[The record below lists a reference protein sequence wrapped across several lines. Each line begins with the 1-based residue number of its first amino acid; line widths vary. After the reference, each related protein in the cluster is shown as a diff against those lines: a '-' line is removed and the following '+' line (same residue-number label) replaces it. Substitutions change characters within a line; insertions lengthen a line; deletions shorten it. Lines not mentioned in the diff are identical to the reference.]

1 MISFT
6 FRFLFS
12 FVDLAYA
19 SVLGRDEVAA
29 IAFYIPFNAVY
40 IAVWVGLSAG
50 FTASLSAAFG
60 NRDESRIKSLKKGI
74 MRIFFTLI
82 PCLTVLGGSLYFLVP
97 HLGLEP
103 GLAEAFQIY
112 GMTLLI
118 GLPLTGF
125 WSIYPDSVVKAHHD
139 TRSTMFAGLL
149 ASVTNVL
156 LNTLFVFAFGMGIF
170 GIALATVLS
179 RFASLGYASYRC
191 RALEHARQTPDYDRG
206 PGAGYSSPVRNILK
220 LSVPASLTY
229 ALTAGEGAV
238 INRVLISM
246 PDSTLAIASYGVYY
260 QLLMLSLMPAV
271 ASSVALLPYLGRFV
285 PEGRHDHIRNDLGRT
300 MGMVA
305 IFALLFTFP
314 TGWFFARPVAEFF
327 LAQGDTAGFVLDDG
341 NLQVLRFLPLAA
353 LAALPFLFMRPVFEA
368 LQQPRRGIQ
377 VSILRFVVFSLP
389 LLVGGRY
396 AAEAM
401 GFAPLSGMICGLI
414 LASGAASLMTWSM
427 ANRIL
432 RNAAAKDAQAASRA

>member
-19 SVLGRDEVAA
+19 GLLGRDEVAA
-29 IAFYIPFNAVY
+29 IAYYIPFNAVY

-60 NRDESRIKSLKKGI
+60 HRDETRIRALKGSLLKILRRLVPSLALVGA
-74 MRIFFTLI
+74 
-82 PCLTVLGGSLYFLVP
+82 SLYFVVP
-97 HLGLEP
+97 HLGLEK
-103 GLAEAFQIY
+103 GLADAFRIY

-139 TRSTMFAGLL
+139 TRSTMIAGLL

-156 LNTLFVFAFGMGIF
+156 LNTLFVFAFGLGIF

-179 RFASLGYASYRC
+179 RGVSLAYASHRC
-191 RALEHARQTPDYDRG
+191 RTLENDRLSRDFDRG
-206 PGAGYSSPVRNILK
+206 DQGPWPSPMRTILG

-229 ALTAGEGAV
+229 ALTAAEGTL
-238 INRVLISM
+238 INKVLTGM

-260 QLLMLSLMPAV
+260 QLLMLSLMPAI
-271 ASSVALLPYLGRFV
+271 ATSVAVLPYLGRFV
-285 PEGRHDHIRNDLGRT
+285 PEGRHELIRQDLRKT

-305 IFALLFTFP
+305 AIALLLTIP
-314 TGWFFARPVAEFF
+314 AGWFFARPLAEFF
-327 LAQGDTAGFVLDDG
+327 LAQGDSEVLELG
-341 NLQVLRFLPLAA
+341 PSSLQVLLFLPFAS

-368 LQQPRRGIQ
+368 LHQPRLGIKM
-377 VSILRFVVFSLP
+377 SICRFVLFSLP
-389 LLVGGRY
+389 LLVAGRY
-396 AAEAM
+396 LAE
-401 GFAPLSGMICGLI
+401 PLGISPITGMVCGLI
-414 LASGAASLMTWSM
+414 LASAMASALTWH
-427 ANRIL
+427 L
-432 RNAAAKDAQAASRA
+432 ASRSLRAVASAAPTRA